1 MRGGVTRK
9 LLTRRK
15 VADLTREIG
24 LGHGGSLNTRIKEF
38 VRPALTS
45 GSIRGAARDYIVGG
59 ARKQR
64 VVTKY
69 GEISNWD
76 VSNVT
81 DMNNMF
87 DRATSFNQSLNKWN
101 VSKVTDMYCMFWG
114 ATSFIHRYRQ

>member
-1 MRGGVTRK
+1 MPRKYSRRRPSSKKKSKKMRGGVTRKK

-45 GSIRGAARDYIVGG
+45 GSIRGAVRDYIVGG

-76 VSNVT
+76 VSNDEYELYVCRRT
-81 DMNNMF
+81 
-87 DRATSFNQSLNKWN
+87 LL
-101 VSKVTDMYCMFWG
+101 
-114 ATSFIHRYRQ
+114 

>member
-38 VRPALTS
+38 VRPALADAT
-45 GSIRGAARDYIVGG
+45 IKRAVTDYIQGG

-69 GEISNWD
+69 GDISNWD
-76 VSNVT
+76 TSRVT
-81 DMNNMF
+81 DM
-87 DRATSFNQSLNKWN
+87 REGKLSFL
-101 VSKVTDMYCMFWG
+101 YCVV
-114 ATSFIHRYRQ
+114 YK

>member
-1 MRGGVTRK
+1 MRGGVTRKK

-45 GSIRGAARDYIVGG
+45 GSIRGAVRDYIVGG

-76 VSNVT
+76 VSNVE
-81 DMNNMF
+81 DMRYMF
-87 DRATSFNQSLNKWN
+87 NSASSFNQPLTMMLSRMIQNEMQ
-101 VSKVTDMYCMFWG
+101 S
-114 ATSFIHRYRQ
+114 A